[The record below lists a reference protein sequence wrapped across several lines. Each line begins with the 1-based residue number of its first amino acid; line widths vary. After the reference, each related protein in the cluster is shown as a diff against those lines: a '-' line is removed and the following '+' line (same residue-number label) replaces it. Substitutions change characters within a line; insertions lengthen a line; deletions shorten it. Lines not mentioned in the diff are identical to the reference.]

1 MNPVFQHITEAK
13 ICELIASAEH
23 RLTLYSPGVSKAV
36 ALSLADAAGR
46 GVIVRFLTDISPYAL
61 RLGFFDKDAL
71 LVLSAALRKNPNL
84 KMFNTLGIRQGVLVV
99 DNHSWAFA
107 VQSRFVEDTSS
118 PCWSFPNGLEF
129 SQSLSE
135 ISTSPL
141 EMMTIS
147 LAELDNAV
155 EALPKGILST
165 KGVHEGGS
173 PLPDSEQLAKREEE
187 LTRKVLE
194 LNEQKSNL
202 DRRESE
208 LNLKA
213 ATLNE
218 RETNL
223 EQRESQVQEA
233 LQDYEER
240 CRLQKIE
247 FMVQNYKI
255 QNCSIRLKPELLI
268 DIRDVRRMK
277 MTYALYEKGEPLPN
291 VSADFICVNDGKEE
305 RGSIT
310 LDGLQAIIDAIRERF
325 IYSLGSP
332 YGNVILL
339 DDKPAFEAALKRL
352 ETIGIALHNALQ
364 DVLRQ
369 KAVDVLKVLYQEL
382 HQRRAIK
389 EDGEQRFLDEMQNEI
404 KRVSEKVFDLKC
416 IRNYTLFQAKDYESV
431 DFQEAVWN
439 MLFEC
444 CDKGEKPIKVFH
456 DNVKIVFP
464 PLELILSKKQSS
476 DYRVL

>member
-71 LVLSAALRKNPNL
+71 RLLSAVSQNN
-84 KMFNTLGIRQGVLVV
+84 NTGLTMLNTPGIRQGVLVV
-99 DNHSWAFA
+99 DNRSWAFA
-107 VQSRFVEDTSS
+107 VYSRVLENSQSS
-118 PCWSFPNGLEF
+118 CWSFPNGLEF
-129 SQSLSE
+129 LQPANTEDALPIETMPITSEMLGNAINVLSE
-135 ISTSPL
+135 EAHSQ
-141 EMMTIS
+141 ETI
-147 LAELDNAV
+147 
-155 EALPKGILST
+155 
-165 KGVHEGGS
+165 
-173 PLPDSEQLAKREEE
+173 
-187 LTRKVLE
+187 
-194 LNEQKSNL
+194 
-202 DRRESE
+202 
-208 LNLKA
+208 
-213 ATLNE
+213 
-218 RETNL
+218 
-223 EQRESQVQEA
+223 
-233 LQDYEER
+233 QDYEER

-389 EDGEQRFLDEMQNEI
+389 EDDEQRFLDEMQNEI

-439 MLFEC
+439 MLLERRRRLTAASQKQYQIAEWNMLFEC
-444 CDKGEKPIKVFH
+444 CDKGEKPIEVFH
-456 DNVKIVFP
+456 DDVKIVFP

>member
-13 ICELIASAEH
+13 ICELIASAKQ
-23 RLTLYSPGVSKAV
+23 RVTLYSPGVSKAV

-46 GVIVRFLTDISPYAL
+46 GVIVRFLTDISLYAL

-71 LVLSAALRKNPNL
+71 LVLSAALQHNSNL
-84 KMFNTLGIRQGVLVV
+84 KMYNTPGIRQGVLVV

-107 VQSRFVEDTSS
+107 VESRFVEDTGS

-129 SQSLSE
+129 SQSLNE

-141 EMMTIS
+141 EMRTIS
-147 LAELDNAV
+147 LAEFD
-155 EALPKGILST
+155 I
-165 KGVHEGGS
+165 
-173 PLPDSEQLAKREEE
+173 EQLAKREEE
-187 LTRKVLE
+187 LTRKELE

-202 DRRESE
+202 DRREDE
-208 LNLKA
+208 LNQRDA
-213 ATLNE
+213 ALNE

-223 EQRESQVQEA
+223 KQRESQ
-233 LQDYEER
+233 QDYEER

-352 ETIGIALHNALQ
+352 ETIGLALHYALQ
-364 DVLRQ
+364 DVLHQ

-382 HQRRAIK
+382 NQRGVIK

-416 IRNYTLFQAKDYESV
+416 IRNYTIFQAKDYESV
-431 DFQEAVWN
+431 EFQEAVWN
-439 MLFEC
+439 MLLERR
-444 CDKGEKPIKVFH
+444 DKGEKPIEVFH
-456 DNVKIVFP
+456 DDVKIVFP
-464 PLELILSKKQSS
+464 PLSLFCQIDSYFNMTLDMISHFPKNVVMLHENAESSWKKV
-476 DYRVL
+476 DIVVY